1 MPYSQDE
8 IEAYIKEYLTTL
20 TPEEMIAYNIAKEH
34 LGSSFDIEKSIG
46 FLDFLGSK
54 QEKP

>member
-34 LGSSFDIEKSIG
+34 VGSSFDIEKSIG